1 MDDDLAVRLCIMIVG
16 GGSSMRFDIKDQN
29 YYIQNQYPSCKS
41 FLTTGEFD
49 FRTTLGAG
57 RLDASFIFLLSS
69 VGRTP
74 THSVTC
80 RSDDCLWG
88 RIHDVWDNVAMV
100 QMLFEKESLPLFT
113 SRS

>member
-1 MDDDLAVRLCIMIVG
+1 MIVD
-16 GGSSMRFDIKDQN
+16 GGSFMRFDIKDQN
-29 YYIQNQYPSCKS
+29 YICKINIPVAS
-41 FLTTGEFD
+41 HFLPQAGEFD

-57 RLDASFIFLLSS
+57 RLDASFILHSLFVLSS

-80 RSDDCLWG
+80 RSDDCHWG